1 MCQALAKRG
10 GKKKNSTYS
19 AVLETLKRLVK
30 YTDPFKIE
38 EMPEEAWELV
48 CFLQDTEQNLEG

>member
-10 GKKKNSTYS
+10 GKKNSTYS